1 MKKKFLPF
9 FILLIMVSFANVSNA
24 VTRREVEDIMQSL
37 IHGKERNLPSVTTSS
52 RKNRKQKTSK
62 QQEKPTEIILEQE
75 KLENDPYSYEI
86 PEDILPLQQNKNKI
100 PFPQNGSSRNKG
112 VPKSIQQS
120 GPGQLSDEQY
130 QLEQTDDETDKEQ
143 EKLANDTTF
152 YETRRRLRKK
162 TKPKINVI
170 KIPQDRSN
178 VERETLD
185 TSDNSTNATNENKF
199 SIKSSLPQTQ
209 QKTRFQESPTQNS
222 QTQDN
227 EAPLSQSSKD
237 QSLTREEVFLACL
250 TKMGWANT
258 LTLLKQ
264 LIVFNEYPY
273 FSPVDFIRTH
283 IDPAPPEGLFT
294 PSDDIF
300 PEADLAK
307 LKEWVR
313 ECVRHVKLETKFTA
327 NGNSLYLIKKGV
339 PTQSGYVQD
348 MKAKNVPLFIVYYVQ
363 DPHRNTAE
371 ITPAKLFKHDK
382 LPLSIIARQREGVEL
397 AINGGYFG
405 AAPGLIIGVL
415 RFKGRVMRKYFWPYR
430 SGIAWNN
437 QGEHRFFDGRFTK
450 AIVGNEV
457 FDKYT
462 EVFQAGPMLIFNGET
477 TKNTENLDPYLLN
490 RRHPRSFV
498 AEQPDGKLVW
508 GLVDGRNAAHSVGM
522 TMNELRH
529 FCEERRF
536 VNALNLDGGG
546 SSSIWWNG
554 IRFSRPSNQYGAE
567 RKIPYAILIYSGQG
581 NSEIENIE
589 NIEPLQ
595 QASPLDTAPRIKQK
609 LTPQDTTPRISPKL
623 SPQNTIPQ
631 FAPKIIPENTE
642 NKTPQFTPK
651 TIPIPKD
658 TEDTAPRIKQ
668 KLTPQDST
676 PQITPKLSPQDIPP
690 QFTPKKIPEDAPKE
704 TPHYKQNKNNKR
716 KRDTRK
722 QNSERDIEEINTLEK
737 EKPDQ
742 NFQRQNLLDQK
753 MRERNLQRQN
763 LLEQRIREQNM
774 REQNLQKQ
782 NLLEQRIR
790 EQNLRE
796 EKLLEQDFRRQNL
809 PERNDNRQDIQEQ
822 EQEQELRIRKQNKY
836 PQNQSEPHIKTK
848 IR

>member
-1 MKKKFLPF
+1 MKRRFLPIF
-9 FILLIMVSFANVSNA
+9 VLLIMVFFANVSNA
-24 VTRREVEDIMQSL
+24 VTRQEVENMMQSL
-37 IHGKERNLPSVTTSS
+37 IHGKERNLPSVATSA
-52 RKNRKQKTSK
+52 RKNHKKKTSK
-62 QQEKPTEIILEQE
+62 QQENSIDIILEQE
-75 KLENDPYSYEI
+75 KLEKDPYSYEI

-100 PFPQNGSSRNKG
+100 QTPLSSPKNGSTHNKR
-112 VPKSIQQS
+112 VPQSKQQNYTE
-120 GPGQLSDEQY
+120 QLSDAQDLRGPTEF
-130 QLEQTDDETDKEQ
+130 DETDKRQ

-170 KIPQDRSN
+170 KIPQDNSY
-178 VERETLD
+178 VERESLGTH
-185 TSDNSTNATNENKF
+185 DNSTNATNENKF
-199 SIKSSLPQTQ
+199 SIKSSLPRTQ
-209 QKTRFQESPTQNS
+209 QKTRFQELPTQNS
-222 QTQDN
+222 LVQDLQDQD
-227 EAPLSQSSKD
+227 EDTTLSQSSRD
-237 QSLTREEVFLACL
+237 QEALTREEVFLACL

-258 LTLLKQ
+258 LTILRQ
-264 LIVFNEYPY
+264 LIVFREYPY

-283 IDPAPPEGLFT
+283 IDPAPPEDLFT

-300 PEADLAK
+300 PEADLTK
-307 LKEWVR
+307 LKKWVR

-363 DPHRNTAE
+363 DPYRKFAE
-371 ITPAKLFKHDK
+371 ITPAQLYKHDK
-382 LPLSIIARQREGVEL
+382 LPLSILARQKEGVEL

-415 RFKGRVMRKYFWPYR
+415 RFKGKDMRKYFWPYR

-437 QGEHRFFDGRFTK
+437 YGEHRFFDGRFTK
-450 AIVGNEV
+450 AIVGNRV

-477 TKNTENLDPYLLN
+477 TQNTENLSPNILN

-522 TMNELRH
+522 TMDELRR
-529 FCEERRF
+529 FCEERHF

-567 RKIPYAILIYSGQG
+567 RKIPYAILIRSGQYD
-581 NSEIENIE
+581 SELENIDY
-589 NIEPLQ
+589 IPQ
-595 QASPLDTAPRIKQK
+595 PSPQNTAPRIKQK
-609 LTPQDTTPRISPKL
+609 RIPQDT
-623 SPQNTIPQ
+623 
-631 FAPKIIPENTE
+631 
-642 NKTPQFTPK
+642 TPQFTPK
-651 TIPIPKD
+651 TLPIPKD
-658 TEDTAPRIKQ
+658 TEDTAPE
-668 KLTPQDST
+668 
-676 PQITPKLSPQDIPP
+676 ITPKLTPKNTVP
-690 QFTPKKIPEDAPKE
+690 QFTPRTIPGDAPKE
-704 TPHYKQNKNNKR
+704 TPQYKQNKNNKR
-716 KRDTRK
+716 KRNTRK
-722 QNSERDIEEINTLEK
+722 ENSEQNIEEFNTLEK

-742 NFQRQNLLDQK
+742 SFQRQNLLNQK

-763 LLEQRIREQNM
+763 LLEQRIREQNI

-782 NLLEQRIR
+782 NLLDQSIR

-796 EKLLEQDFRRQNL
+796 EKSLEQDFRKQNL
-809 PERNDNRQDIQEQ
+809 PERNDNRQDTQEQ
-822 EQEQELRIRKQNKY
+822 EQEQEYGQEQELRIRKQNKY
-836 PQNQSEPHIKTK
+836 PQNQSGPHIKTK